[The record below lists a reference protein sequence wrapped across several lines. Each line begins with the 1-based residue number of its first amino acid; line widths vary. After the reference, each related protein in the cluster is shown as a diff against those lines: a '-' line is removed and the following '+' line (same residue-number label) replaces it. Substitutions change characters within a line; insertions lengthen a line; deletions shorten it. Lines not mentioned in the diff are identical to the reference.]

1 MGIGMRELLII
12 LVVVLLVFGTK
23 KLKNIGSDLGGA
35 VRGFKKAMS
44 DGEQEGTEVAKQLQ
58 QAAQVQ
64 PDAEFPEV
72 KAAAGPA
79 AAPPKGPAA

>member
-23 KLKNIGSDLGGA
+23 KLKSIGSDLGGA
-35 VRGFKKAMS
+35 MRGFKKAMS

-58 QAAQVQ
+58 QATQAQ

-72 KAAAGPA
+72 KTGAQPA